1 MENVSKKGLSVCESI
16 LRVLIL
22 TIFFF
27 QSQETNSQWLNQPVT
42 VHGADVYDLKF
53 FDENTG
59 LICATGGRIYRTTNG
74 GESWALQA
82 GYKLLYGMQKIDSF
96 AIYGYGRRISNAHDI
111 IYRSF
116 NRGETWDS
124 VAETSGNYYGIC
136 FINRDTGWISAF
148 TAGPAMYR
156 TTNGGLTLTLQ
167 STQVGYG
174 KVFFLPYKVNGEY
187 IGWATTENETW
198 RTINSGNNWTQVS
211 SVIGSSYS
219 QLLFINQYTGW
230 AAPGATAFLKTTD
243 GGYNWLIIGL
253 PSDYGVIIRYLSFYD
268 FINNSYDTLLG
279 TGAVR
284 YLGGGI
290 YKGIIWK
297 STNSGL
303 NWNFQQPDTSYPY
316 TRYGG
321 IDFINNT
328 TGWSSNIKT
337 TNAGGPVFVTAIIH
351 AGNLISTDCI
361 LYQNYPNPFNSQTVL
376 EFYIPG
382 SSIVTLNVYNLIG
395 QEVINIYANKYLE
408 SNKYKID
415 LNMKNSELPSGV
427 YYYRLVVNDIY
438 GRNIFNGTKS
448 LIYIK

>member
-187 IGWATTENETW
+187 IGWANESGGTW
-198 RTINSGNNWTQVS
+198 KTSNSGLNWAFQS
-211 SVIGSSYS
+211 GYCGSS
-219 QLLFINQYTGW
+219 QLFFINENYGW
-230 AAPGATAFLKTTD
+230 QVGNSNAIILTTNGGTNWIFNYMPTYYGIGGQNLIIRFYAFDSDTIFGSGAT
-243 GGYNWLIIGL
+243 
-253 PSDYGVIIRYLSFYD
+253 RH
-268 FINNSYDTLLG
+268 
-279 TGAVR
+279 
-284 YLGGGI
+284 LGGGI